1 MYKQVTRFNSTLL
14 TIVISLVIVS
24 GGAYL
29 LGWSSLLTVKNVA
42 VEGSNSKNLLL
53 SKLRSDD
60 IVPEIGSRLARVE
73 TRAIMGSLNQL
84 DWLKSVAVERKWL
97 SRSIVIRVTEK
108 SAVARAVI
116 SQNTL
121 INFDVN
127 GEIFEPTSAEQLAF
141 QQKLPLVNIQ
151 NPSTG
156 QLAKVALLIEKIP
169 PHMSELISNLI
180 SMSVSE
186 SGLVQMQTKINDQLL
201 QINWGQLADI
211 EEKSQVLEALL
222 RLPENKE
229 INRVD
234 LSQPDLPIVS

>member
-1 MYKQVTRFNSTLL
+1 MDKQVTRVNSTLL
-14 TIVISLVIVS
+14 AIALSLVIVS

-42 VEGSNSKNLLL
+42 VEGSNAESLLL
-53 SKLRSDD
+53 SKLRSEE
-60 IVPEIGSRLARVE
+60 IVPEIGSRLARIE

-97 SRSIVIRVTEK
+97 SQSIVIRVTEK

-116 SQNTL
+116 NQNTL

-127 GEIFEPTSAEQLAF
+127 GEIFKPTSAEQVAF

-156 QLAKVALLIEKIP
+156 QLAKVALLIDKIP
-169 PHMSELISNLI
+169 PNMNELISNLI

-201 QINWGQLADI
+201 QIYWGQLADI
-211 EEKSQVLEALL
+211 EEKCQVLEALL